1 MMMMMMMTTPRPR
14 RRFRPSSLRSSYFL
28 PEHELWGR
36 RMPARR
42 ARLLPLLCGLLL
54 LRSAAVP
61 GLSDFSG
68 YLSKL
73 LGAHSAAAC
82 DGDLLRL
89 RCPRHATI
97 SVLAATYGR
106 AEGATCPAAGG
117 GGGGPV
123 PGGCRASSALQKLLA
138 ECQGHRDCRVPVLH
152 RVFGR
157 DPCPGRA
164 KHLHVSYRC
173 KPTEHKAAVG
183 CEGDTVKLH
192 CKPPRALLIYSAFY
206 GRRAGQD
213 HACGRQ
219 RQPPP
224 FECLYD
230 GAASAVSQMCH
241 GHQRCFVAVGDQNF
255 KDPCPPQTR
264 KYLSIL
270 YSCVPQTLL
279 EEAERS
285 AHQTTSGPTLD
296 TVTVTGTTPT
306 QPSYPAPAAWF
317 SFSCPCSVIFFSY
330 SGGIPNPKGSQLP
343 ESRRDLFS
351 SSLTAYGYIKEHP
364 ETAGLFF
371 TSSVCVGLLIT
382 LLALSVT
389 RSRRGG
395 AELESSAGEDEEDV
409 DESGTMMDHWL
420 LWEADRKSLHRR
432 EDVSEAA
439 ELMERMERRELI
451 MQEIWMNAYLNG
463 TSYGLL

>member
-296 TVTVTGTTPT
+296 TVTVTG
-306 QPSYPAPAAWF
+306 
-317 SFSCPCSVIFFSY
+317 
-330 SGGIPNPKGSQLP
+330 GIPNPKGSQLP